1 MIRRPPR
8 STRTDTLFPCTTLF
22 RSHAEERPHFR
33 VVRREAAEAPVGPDV
48 VEPDRATRRDQLAQQ
63 AMTAGW
69 CSELA
74 LGFLVHAL
82 VQEGFDL
89 TALVVHRER
98 CVAGTREGSGAG
110 EDQGEDLAEGA
121 VLAQEIGRA
130 SCRERGC
137 QYV

>member
-1 MIRRPPR
+1 
-8 STRTDTLFPCTTLF
+8 
-22 RSHAEERPHFR
+22 
-33 VVRREAAEAPVGPDV
+33 
-48 VEPDRATRRDQLAQQ
+48 
-63 AMTAGW
+63 MTAGW

-121 VLAQEIGRA
+121 VLAQGQRGDRKSVVEGKRVSVRVDLGGRRIFTTKTQIA
-130 SCRERGC
+130 KYR
-137 QYV
+137 QT